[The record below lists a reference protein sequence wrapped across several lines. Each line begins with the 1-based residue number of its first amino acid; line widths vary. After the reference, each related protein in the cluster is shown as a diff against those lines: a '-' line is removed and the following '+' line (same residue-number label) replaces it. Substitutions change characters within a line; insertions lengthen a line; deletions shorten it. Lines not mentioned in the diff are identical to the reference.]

1 VPGGWVSA
9 VVTVLR
15 GYTAGQQDL
24 ATLLSDV
31 EDASTNQA
39 FQRFVRRIRAEAGI
53 PSRPGPVRG
62 PLLEL
67 MEGARDE
74 TEQ

>member
-15 GYTAGQQDL
+15 GYTAGQRDL
-24 ATLLSDV
+24 AALLTEV

-39 FQRFVRRIRAEAGI
+39 FCRFVRRIRAEAGI

-67 MEGARDE
+67 MEGASDE
-74 TEQ
+74 ES